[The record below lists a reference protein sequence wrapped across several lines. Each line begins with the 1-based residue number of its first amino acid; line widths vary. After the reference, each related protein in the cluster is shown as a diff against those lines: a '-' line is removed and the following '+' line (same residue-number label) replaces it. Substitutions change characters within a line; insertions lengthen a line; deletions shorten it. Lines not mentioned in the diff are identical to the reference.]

1 MSDNIVTL
9 PSVKRGDTWG
19 FVFMWSNSSTPLDL
33 SSCSARMQIRN
44 KRTKQLV
51 AEVSTED
58 ENIAIEG
65 PEGKTT
71 VEFPASI
78 TETIPPG
85 TYLSDVQITFPL
97 PQRVLSSQTIQII
110 VEEDITYG

>member
-44 KRTKQLV
+44 KRTKELV
-51 AEVSTED
+51 AEVSTEND
-58 ENIAIEG
+58 NIIIDG
-65 PEGKTT
+65 PAGKTT
-71 VEFPASI
+71 VEFPSSI
-78 TETIPPG
+78 TANVPPG

-97 PQRVLSSQTIQII
+97 PERVLSSQTIQIT